1 MQNIALLRP
10 AEEETSA
17 LVLRPLLPRLP
28 LSGSRRQSQP
38 NMAVP
43 GRYRGPRSGGFA
55 QTILPRS
62 NITLH
67 SNSPGSPELPKLHAG
82 SQNTK
87 SRTTTMRHSIESES
101 CGETDELQRY
111 RRSADR
117 LEEAYKKIRKLE
129 DTAARSRGR
138 LANSIECARLSN
150 LRARGDHACSH
161 QYHNGK
167 PTSGISFRLRS
178 PEVLQMEDDVV
189 VRLSSKSMRFD
200 GSRFFWGVVTAM
212 ATEDQEVPLA

>member
-1 MQNIALLRP
+1 
-10 AEEETSA
+10 
-17 LVLRPLLPRLP
+17 
-28 LSGSRRQSQP
+28 
-38 NMAVP
+38 
-43 GRYRGPRSGGFA
+43 
-55 QTILPRS
+55 
-62 NITLH
+62 
-67 SNSPGSPELPKLHAG
+67 
-82 SQNTK
+82 
-87 SRTTTMRHSIESES
+87 MRHSIESES

-138 LANSIECARLSN
+138 LANSIECARLSD

-200 GSRFFWGVVTAM
+200 GSRFFGGGGDDDGGGRPGSSASVSAKLVTTSRTII
-212 ATEDQEVPLA
+212 ATDVRSELLLDLRYAIPLINLNNDLFAITDVRIE